1 MSVGPSVR
9 PSVTFLN
16 CERFSHYSS
25 CPTVRDC
32 IAVYPALF
40 YFYSFIIT
48 VGSIIYDS
56 ILQIAR
62 FQSVHSN
69 HPMGFT
75 FFSYKNRISTER
87 WDSLIFRGSCL
98 HFVFT
103 MDQVPHSDCLNLTP
117 SCQHLSK
124 AASEWSIDNRGT
136 VWTKMVHG
144 DSDLPLIQSHSWF
157 RDHRSSCLRR
167 WPITKQGWVH
177 SYPGRMWVG
186 MGSDRKDH

>member
-1 MSVGPSVR
+1 MHSDKDMADATNVVQSIDHIFSRGHATLELAVSVR
-9 PSVTFLN
+9 RYVGRSEILLN

-87 WDSLIFRGSCL
+87 
-98 HFVFT
+98 
-103 MDQVPHSDCLNLTP
+103 
-117 SCQHLSK
+117 
-124 AASEWSIDNRGT
+124 
-136 VWTKMVHG
+136 
-144 DSDLPLIQSHSWF
+144 
-157 RDHRSSCLRR
+157 
-167 WPITKQGWVH
+167 
-177 SYPGRMWVG
+177 
-186 MGSDRKDH
+186 